1 MCDGV
6 FFFSIVLCC
15 PCAFRRQMGAD
26 QNREVILNIPAWGVA
41 SVCTARRCICA
52 THPELP
58 LYTSY
63 KTRAPC
69 RSRFSFFGA
78 WPVIDPC
85 RHRRPEWMNEI
96 NIKIKARATIE
107 GVSRSLFLHLVRR
120 LPPFRR
126 PQRVRNRRGRTSRA
140 CSEFWNM
147 YAIPPRVLT

>member
-6 FFFSIVLCC
+6 FFFQRV
-15 PCAFRRQMGAD
+15 
-26 QNREVILNIPAWGVA
+26 V
-41 SVCTARRCICA
+41 
-52 THPELP
+52 LP
-58 LYTSY
+58 LCFSETDGGRSKPGGDTQYSSMGGGIGLY
-63 KTRAPC
+63 GAKMQLCGAPRASLVYFLQDARALP
-69 RSRFSFFGA
+69 FTVFVFGA

-85 RHRRPEWMNEI
+85 RHGRPERMNEI